1 MLHIATPL
9 SVTAALAVFAALFAV
24 AGYLGSAAAAPPISP
39 PPISGANLTPAQSAW
54 LRAAIRRADDLF
66 VTRVVAIT
74 RRSPEIV
81 RRAIP
86 AEGRITDPAA
96 RTVSAIEKFSGEPLD
111 DEQKTAVR
119 AAEEDRRQ
127 MISTARAQAGS
138 K

>member
-1 MLHIATPL
+1 MFHIATPL
-9 SVTAALAVFAALFAV
+9 SVTAALAAFAAFITV
-24 AGYLGSAAAAPPISP
+24 ASYLGNAVAAPPISP
-39 PPISGANLTPAQSAW
+39 PTMSGANLTPAQSAW
-54 LRAAIRRADDLF
+54 LRAEIRHADDLF

-74 RRSPEIV
+74 RRPPDIV

-96 RTVSAIEKFSGEPLD
+96 RTVSAIEKFSGAPLD

-127 MISTARAQAGS
+127 MISAARAQAGR

>member
-1 MLHIATPL
+1 MFRLVTPL
-9 SVTAALAVFAALFAV
+9 SVTAALAAFAAFATV
-24 AGYLGSAAAAPPISP
+24 ASYLGSAVAAPPVAP
-39 PPISGANLTPAQSAW
+39 PLSGANLTPAQSAW
-54 LRAAIRRADDLF
+54 LRAEIRRADDLF

-74 RRSPEIV
+74 RRPPDIV

-127 MISTARAQAGS
+127 MISAARARAGS